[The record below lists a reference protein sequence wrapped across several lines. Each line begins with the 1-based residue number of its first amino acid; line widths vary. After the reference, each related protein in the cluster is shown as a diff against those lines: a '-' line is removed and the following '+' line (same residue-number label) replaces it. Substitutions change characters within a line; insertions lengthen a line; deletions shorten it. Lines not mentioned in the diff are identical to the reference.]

1 MLIPKAACCLLVL
14 LVAGTAAAASRNVP
28 AQPATAPAGTLPL
41 AIRRPIRVAPDA
53 IGVSATD
60 LVDRVRHAKSLRE
73 INILI
78 DKLGAVAGDD
88 AIDALLPMLADP
100 RDGVPEA
107 ILGAFARIDTE
118 LAVDQ
123 IIAHLKDERQSVR
136 NAAIGALGSTLS
148 ARAETT
154 LLALSKQTD
163 DAPRLLAT
171 ISALAELGTDRA
183 VARLVELA
191 TATDHDAAN
200 AAVSA
205 LGEIESPAATTALR
219 KLVDSSDPKISL
231 AALSQIE
238 TIDDALQTKLL
249 GIVHAGGDPELVQV
263 AIFALGKTGERALP
277 VLRETALHDER
288 NGAVAI
294 GAISTIGGPRALA
307 VIGELLGATDRHV
320 ARDAAQ
326 ILVGLETP
334 AARKL
339 LLDAAVAESGDHTDV
354 LSVIVDLPG
363 ADVDAILRKVVKHG
377 SDAQRRAALPRLLK
391 AGDRDALALATE
403 LAMKGARDE
412 RFEAIRLLLDTPK
425 GYNVVLDIAR
435 KERGQARMMVL
446 DLLVAHQPTS
456 PAVVQLLTNTL
467 TSGSEQEAS
476 YAASELGRIESPEAQ
491 QALIT
496 TLGDSNADIAAM
508 AATSLAQ
515 SKMSD
520 RTKQALVAAAHANSR
535 IMLSVMFLLV
545 QSGEREGIQLAA
557 EAIDGTDDDTASQAV
572 FALAQKD
579 TPETKQLVERALVS
593 KRWPVKQSA
602 IQSLGQRQ
610 DDTWAIDTLAR
621 LAHDEDSATVGAAL
635 QTLAM
640 VGSERSEQL
649 ILEAGR
655 SPKADTRLAAVNPL
669 VMLDDAHALAVL
681 ARLVRDG
688 DSRVAEAAIRTV
700 QSGGPEIEAALADL
714 VDDGRA
720 DAGLRTSAAHQLR
733 QLRAKLGRV
742 TEANVAKLLKVGDEA
757 N

>member
-1 MLIPKAACCLLVL
+1 MIPKAASCLLVL
-14 LVAGTAAAASRNVP
+14 LVAGTAAEANRNVP
-28 AQPATAPAGTLPL
+28 AQPAPAPAGTLPL

-53 IGVSATD
+53 IGLSTTD
-60 LVDRVRHAKSLRE
+60 LVDRVRHSKSLHE
-73 INILI
+73 INILV
-78 DKLGAVAGDD
+78 DKLGAVGGDD

-118 LAVDQ
+118 LAIDQ
-123 IIAHLKDERQSVR
+123 LIARLHDERASMR
-136 NAAIGALGSTLS
+136 NAAIAALGSTLS

-154 LLALSKQTD
+154 LLELSKQTG
-163 DAPRLLAT
+163 DARTTAAT
-171 ISALAELGTDRA
+171 IAALGELGTDRA

-191 TATDHDAAN
+191 TGKDEDVGGSATA
-200 AAVSA
+200 A
-205 LGEIESPAATTALR
+205 LGAIDSPAATGALR
-219 KLVDSSDPKISL
+219 KLVDSSDAKISL
-231 AALSQIE
+231 AALSQID
-238 TIDDALQTKLL
+238 TIDDALLTKLL
-249 GIVHAGGDPELVQV
+249 AIVHAGGDAELVQV
-263 AIFALGKTGERALP
+263 AMMELGKSGERALP
-277 VLRETALHDER
+277 VLREAALHDER
-288 NGAVAI
+288 NGSVAI
-294 GAISTIGGPRALA
+294 SAISSIGGPRALA
-307 VIGELLGATDRHV
+307 ILGELLDATDRHV

-326 ILVGLETP
+326 FLVAIETP

-339 LLDAAVAESGDHTDV
+339 LLDAAAAETGDHTDV

-363 ADVDAILRKVVKHG
+363 ADVDAILRKVAKHG
-377 SDAQRRAALPRLLK
+377 SDAQRRTALPRLLK

-403 LAMKGARDE
+403 LATKGARDE
-412 RFEAIRLLLDTPK
+412 RFENIRLLLDTPK

-456 PAVVQLLTNTL
+456 PAVVQLLTNSL

-476 YAASELGRIESPEAQ
+476 YAASELGRIESPEAE

-496 TLGDSNADIAAM
+496 TLGDSNVDIAAM
-508 AATSLAQ
+508 AATALAQ
-515 SKMSD
+515 GKMSD
-520 RTKQALVAAAHANSR
+520 HTKAALVAAAHANSR

-545 QSGEREGIQLAA
+545 QSGEHEGMQLAA
-557 EAIDGTDDDTASQAV
+557 EAIDGSDDDAASQAV
-572 FALAQKD
+572 FALSQKD
-579 TPETKQLVERALVS
+579 TPESKQLVERALAS
-593 KRWPVKQSA
+593 TRWPVKQSA

-610 DDTWAIDTLAR
+610 DNAWAMDTLAR
-621 LAHDEDSATVGAAL
+621 LARDEDSATVGAAL

-640 VGSERSEQL
+640 VGSERAEQV

-669 VMLDDAHALAVL
+669 VMLDDAHSLAVL
-681 ARLVRDG
+681 ARLVRDS

-700 QSGGPEIEAALADL
+700 QSGGPEIESALADL
-714 VDDGRA
+714 VDDARA

-742 TEANVAKLLKVGDEA
+742 TDANVAKLLKGGDDV